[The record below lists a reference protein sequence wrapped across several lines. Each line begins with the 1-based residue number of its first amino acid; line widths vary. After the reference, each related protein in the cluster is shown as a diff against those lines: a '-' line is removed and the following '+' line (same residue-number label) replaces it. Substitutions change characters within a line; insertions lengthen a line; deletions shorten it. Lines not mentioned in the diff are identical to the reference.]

1 MAGYVGIDLG
11 ATHCQIAVTDTEGS
25 IIAREDRP
33 TPQGPTG
40 EDITDAI
47 LDGVRNVCAEVG
59 VSPTDLT
66 AAGIGSIG
74 PLDWDA
80 GAVAMGVNIEE
91 DVGQIPLRA
100 PVAELIDGPVALRN
114 DAVAGAIGER
124 SILNSKPDH
133 LVYITVST
141 GIGVG
146 AIVDGHVLS
155 GRDGNAGEMGHV
167 VVDLEERLSCGC
179 GGAGHWEAYCSGR
192 NLPRFARLL
201 ATGTDSDLDLETLRA
216 ADLFANPADPLSER
230 TLEEMTRYN
239 AIGLAA
245 TIHAFAPEV
254 VTIGGTVAL
263 ENTERV
269 IDAMRDRVTDHL
281 AVKPPEV
288 RPATLGADA
297 VLHGAI
303 RSALTEAGA

>member
-1 MAGYVGIDLG
+1 MAEYVGIDLG
-11 ATHCQIAVTDTEGS
+11 ATHCRIAVTDTEGS
-25 IIAREDRP
+25 ILARDDRP

-40 EDITDAI
+40 ADIAEAI
-47 LDGVRNVCAEVG
+47 LDGVRTVCANVG
-59 VSPTDLT
+59 VSPADL
-66 AAGIGSIG
+66 AGAGIGSIG
-74 PLDWDA
+74 PLDWEA
-80 GAVAMGVNIEE
+80 GAVAMGVNIEG
-91 DVGQIPLRA
+91 DVGQIPLRT
-100 PVAELIDGPVALRN
+100 PVADLIDGPVALRN

-124 SILNSKPDH
+124 ATLTPKPEH

-201 ATGTDSDLDLETLRA
+201 ATGTDTQLALDALTA
-216 ADLFANPADPLSER
+216 ADLFDNPADPLADR

-245 TIHAFAPEV
+245 TVHAFAPEIV
-254 VTIGGTVAL
+254 SIGGTVAL

-281 AVKPPEV
+281 AVEAPTV
-288 RPATLGADA
+288 RPANLGADS

-303 RSALTEAGA
+303 QIARTATNP